1 MTADRNHEQLVVG
14 FDLDMTL
21 VDSSAGIVDA
31 LVFVCDSHGV
41 DITREEALAT
51 IGLPLDQVF
60 PMWLPE
66 YAYEQLLDEYRDHYG
81 KFGIPK
87 TKRMAGAIEAIE
99 TVHELNGRV
108 VVVSAK
114 KEDFARRVLDVA
126 GLEVEAVYGYLFA
139 EHKGDAL
146 RHENAHIYVGDHPG
160 DVLAARAAGAVSV
173 VVISEASN
181 EEILRAAQPDVV
193 MHSLEEFPAW
203 IHNFQTPT
211 QARHH

>member
-1 MTADRNHEQLVVG
+1 MTSTSQNQLVVG

-21 VDSSAGIVDA
+21 VDSSEGIVDA
-31 LVFVCDSHGV
+31 LLHVCNSHGV
-41 DITREEALAT
+41 QVSREDALAT

-60 PMWLPE
+60 PMWLPD

-87 TKRMAGAIEAIE
+87 TVALPGSKETIEA
-99 TVHELNGRV
+99 VHELNGRV

-114 KEDFARRVLDVA
+114 KEDFARRVLEVV
-126 GLEVEAVYGYLFA
+126 GLKVDAVHGYLFA

-160 DVLAARAAGAVSV
+160 DVLAARAAGAISIVVSTG
-173 VVISEASN
+173 ATN
-181 EEILRAAQPDVV
+181 EGILRESEPDVV
-193 MHSLEEFPAW
+193 LNSLEEFPSW
-203 IHNFQTPT
+203 LHNYQSRAI
-211 QARHH
+211 ARHH